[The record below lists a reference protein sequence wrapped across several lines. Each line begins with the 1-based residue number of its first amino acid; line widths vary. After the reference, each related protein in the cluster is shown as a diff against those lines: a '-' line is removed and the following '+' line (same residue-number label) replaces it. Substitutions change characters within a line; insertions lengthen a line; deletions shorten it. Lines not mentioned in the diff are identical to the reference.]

1 MYLVVFCCF
10 LYVRTWENALTELE
24 KKYICRNV
32 CKTKLKIRYALAA
45 IALGACNSVPKFK
58 VEGEVSGADG
68 KMLYLEA
75 SALEGIVP
83 LDSVKLKGDG
93 SFHFKQVRP
102 VSPEF
107 YRLRVDDKVINFS
120 VDSTETVLVRAPYT
134 DFATA
139 YTVEGSPNSSK
150 IKDLTLKQMK
160 LQDNV
165 NALLQSV
172 QAHKIGADVFEDSLA
187 SLLKNYK
194 DEVKISYIFAAPNT
208 AAAYFAL
215 FQKLNNYLIFD
226 PLNNK
231 EDVKCFAAVAT
242 SLNNYYPDADRSKN
256 LYNIV
261 IKRKKNTRTPQQKVV
276 EIPEEAISETGI
288 IDINLR
294 DMKGNTRKLSEL
306 KGKAVIV
313 DFTVYQSAV
322 SATHNY
328 MLRDLY
334 DKYAAQGLEI
344 YQVSLD
350 ADEHYWKTTADNLPW
365 ICVRDGNGIYS
376 SIASSYNVKNVP
388 SVFLVNKNN
397 ELSARGESV
406 KDLEAAVKALL

>member
-1 MYLVVFCCF
+1 M
-10 LYVRTWENALTELE
+10 
-24 KKYICRNV
+24 KKIFFM
-32 CKTKLKIRYALAA
+32 ALAA
-45 IALGACNSVPKFK
+45 IALGACNSEPKFK

-83 LDSVKLKGDG
+83 LDSVKLEGDG
-93 SFHFKQVRP
+93 SFHFKRVRP

-120 VDSTETVLVRAPYT
+120 VDSTETVLVKAPYT

-231 EDVKCFAAVAT
+231 EDIKCFAAVAT

-261 IKRKKNTRTPQQKVV
+261 IKGMKNTRTPQQKVV

-376 SIASSYNVKNVP
+376 SIAASYNVKNVP

-397 ELSARGESV
+397 ELSARGESI

>member
-1 MYLVVFCCF
+1 M
-10 LYVRTWENALTELE
+10 
-24 KKYICRNV
+24 KKIFFV
-32 CKTKLKIRYALAA
+32 ALAA
-45 IALGACNSVPKFK
+45 VALGACDSEPKFK
-58 VEGEVSGADG
+58 VEGQVSDADG

-75 SALEGIVP
+75 SALEGITP
-83 LDSVKLKGDG
+83 LDSVKLKSDG
-93 SFHFKQVRP
+93 TFSFKEARP
-102 VSPEF
+102 ESPEF
-107 YRLRVDDKVINFS
+107 YRLRLEDKIINFS
-120 VDSTETVLVRAPYT
+120 VDSTETIRINAPFA

-139 YTVEGSPNSSK
+139 YTVEGSVNSQK
-150 IKDLTLKQMK
+150 IKELSLKQAK
-160 LQDNV
+160 LQKDV
-165 NALLQSV
+165 TDLAQAAQSR
-172 QAHKIGADVFEDSLA
+172 KIGVDVYEDSLA
-187 SLLKNYK
+187 LLLKRYK
-194 DEVKISYIFAAPNT
+194 DDVKFNYIFAAPNT
-208 AAAYFAL
+208 ASAYFAL

-226 PLNNK
+226 PLNSK

-242 SLNNYYPDADRSKN
+242 SLNNFYPHAVRSKN

-261 IKRKKNTRTPQQKVV
+261 IKGMQNTRTPQQKVLD
-276 EIPEEAISETGI
+276 IPEEKITETGV

-294 DMKGNTRKLSEL
+294 DMKGAAHKLTDL
-306 KGKAVIV
+306 KGKAVIL

-365 ICVRDGNGIYS
+365 ICVRDANGVYS
-376 SIASSYNVKNVP
+376 SYATAYNVKSVP
-388 SVFLVNKNN
+388 ALFLINKNN
-397 ELSARGESV
+397 ELSARGDAI

>member
-1 MYLVVFCCF
+1 M
-10 LYVRTWENALTELE
+10 
-24 KKYICRNV
+24 KKIFFM
-32 CKTKLKIRYALAA
+32 ALAA
-45 IALGACNSVPKFK
+45 IALGACNSEPKFK

-83 LDSVKLKGDG
+83 LDSVKLEGDG

-120 VDSTETVLVRAPYT
+120 VDSTETVLVKAPYI

-231 EDVKCFAAVAT
+231 EDIKCFAAVAT

-261 IKRKKNTRTPQQKVV
+261 IKGMKNTRTPQQKVV

-376 SIASSYNVKNVP
+376 SIAASYNVKNVP

-397 ELSARGESV
+397 ELSARGESI

>member
-1 MYLVVFCCF
+1 M
-10 LYVRTWENALTELE
+10 
-24 KKYICRNV
+24 KKIFFV
-32 CKTKLKIRYALAA
+32 ALAA
-45 IALGACNSVPKFK
+45 VALGACDSEPKFK
-58 VEGEVSGADG
+58 VEGEISGADG

-93 SFHFKQVRP
+93 SFTFKYARP
-102 VSPEF
+102 ESPEF
-107 YRLRVDDKVINFS
+107 YRLRLDDKVINFS
-120 VDSTETVLVRAPYT
+120 VDSTETVQVKAPYT

-139 YTVEGSPNSSK
+139 YTVEGSANSVK
-150 IKDLTLKQMK
+150 IKELTMKQMR
-160 LQDNV
+160 LQTEV
-165 NALLQSV
+165 NELLKRM
-172 QAHKIGADVFEDSLA
+172 QAHQMASDVFEDSL
-187 SLLKNYK
+187 STLLKNYK
-194 DEVKISYIFAAPNT
+194 DEVKVNYIFAAPNT

-226 PLNNK
+226 PLNSK
-231 EDVKCFAAVAT
+231 DDIKCFAAVAT
-242 SLNNYYPDADRSKN
+242 SMNNFYPHADRSKN

-261 IKRKKNTRTPQQKVV
+261 IKGMKNTRTPQQKVL
-276 EIPEEAISETGI
+276 EIPEEVVSETGI

-294 DMKGNTRKLSEL
+294 DMKGNVHKLSDL
-306 KGKAVIV
+306 KGKAVIL
-313 DFTVYQSAV
+313 DFTIYQSAV
-322 SATHNY
+322 SPTHNY

-365 ICVRDGNGIYS
+365 ICVRDANGIYS
-376 SIASSYNVKNVP
+376 SVAAAYNVKSVP
-388 SVFLVNKNN
+388 AIFLINKKS
-397 ELSARGESV
+397 ELSARGDTV